1 MTVDLRLTR
10 RLVLALSGC
19 LLALPAWSQAALSI
33 KPLAEKHV
41 DRLPEGDLFWRIEN
55 FPSEAEAAAAA
66 TPWSLNVKAA
76 GKVWLFTLGAP
87 GRASERAAPVAE
99 VGPIP
104 RVSATEYLAE
114 NISDQAA
121 RDTLGQEFPELFC
134 HTKATKASLAWRPDA
149 GPGARRRLQAALGL
163 PKLEP
168 DLRQVVAA
176 TRRRLARNRQQTLAT
191 IVLMGINRIVVT
203 DGRIVSKIKFD
214 RVRR

>member
-33 KPLAEKHV
+33 KPLAEKRV

-104 RVSATEYLAE
+104 RVSATEYLLRINEATGA
-114 NISDQAA
+114 SGA
-121 RDTLGQEFPELFC
+121 RECL
-134 HTKATKASLAWRPDA
+134 
-149 GPGARRRLQAALGL
+149 GPGRPHEGCA
-163 PKLEP
+163 
-168 DLRQVVAA
+168 
-176 TRRRLARNRQQTLAT
+176 
-191 IVLMGINRIVVT
+191 
-203 DGRIVSKIKFD
+203 
-214 RVRR
+214 

>member
-33 KPLAEKHV
+33 KPLAEKRV

-87 GRASERAAPVAE
+87 GRASERAAPGRRGRADT
-99 VGPIP
+99 P
-104 RVSATEYLAE
+104 R
-114 NISDQAA
+114 Q
-121 RDTLGQEFPELFC
+121 RDRVPGREHQ
-134 HTKATKASLAWRPDA
+134 RP
-149 GPGARRRLQAALGL
+149 GRSRHPRPGVPGALLPHEGDEGEPGLAPGRRAGSPAAPASRARPAEARGR
-163 PKLEP
+163 PAP
-168 DLRQVVAA
+168 GGR
-176 TRRRLARNRQQTLAT
+176 RHGRRLARNRQQTLAT

-203 DGRIVSKIKFD
+203 DGRIVPKIKFD

>member
-33 KPLAEKHV
+33 KPLAEKRV

-66 TPWSLNVKAA
+66 TPCSLNVKAA

-104 RVSATEYLAE
+104 RVSATEYLLRINEATGASGARE
-114 NISDQAA
+114 CLGPGPAA
-121 RDTLGQEFPELFC
+121 R
-134 HTKATKASLAWRPDA
+134 R
-149 GPGARRRLQAALGL
+149 
-163 PKLEP
+163 
-168 DLRQVVAA
+168 
-176 TRRRLARNRQQTLAT
+176 
-191 IVLMGINRIVVT
+191 M
-203 DGRIVSKIKFD
+203 
-214 RVRR
+214 RVRRSIQRSATCATRSARSIR

>member
-33 KPLAEKHV
+33 KPLAEKRV

-87 GRASERAAPVAE
+87 GRASERAAPGRRGRADT
-99 VGPIP
+99 P
-104 RVSATEYLAE
+104 RQRDRVPPAHQRSHRRIWRSRMPWARP
-114 NISDQAA
+114 AA
-121 RDTLGQEFPELFC
+121 R
-134 HTKATKASLAWRPDA
+134 R
-149 GPGARRRLQAALGL
+149 
-163 PKLEP
+163 
-168 DLRQVVAA
+168 
-176 TRRRLARNRQQTLAT
+176 
-191 IVLMGINRIVVT
+191 M
-203 DGRIVSKIKFD
+203 
-214 RVRR
+214 RVRRSIQRSATCATRSARSIR